1 MDAAGEVELGEGAR
15 VGRSS
20 SKGSETSGKVWSVYL
35 SEAERQDRALAENW
49 KGDTEGILIFTGL
62 FAATIAA
69 SIIERYKQL
78 SPDSGTTT
86 VFLFNRYPT
95 KLSVRHSR

>member
-1 MDAAGEVELGEGAR
+1 MTGNDHQVQPNSLTTVTAR

-49 KGDTEGILIFTGL
+49 KGDTEGILIF
-62 FAATIAA
+62 
-69 SIIERYKQL
+69 
-78 SPDSGTTT
+78 
-86 VFLFNRYPT
+86 
-95 KLSVRHSR
+95 VRIVLTL